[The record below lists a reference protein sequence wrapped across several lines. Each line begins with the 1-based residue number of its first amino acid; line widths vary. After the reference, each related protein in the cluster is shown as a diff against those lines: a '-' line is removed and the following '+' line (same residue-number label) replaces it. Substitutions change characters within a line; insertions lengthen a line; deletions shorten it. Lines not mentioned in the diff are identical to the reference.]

1 MTRLITLT
9 LSLIVLSLTGCG
21 EESPQSPEDGRDF
34 PAQDYVEPGSYSG
47 VVIDGYLRD
56 ARVWL
61 DLDGDWQYTPGPLTL
76 TLPSGTEVTLAQGEP
91 TTMSGAEGRF
101 TLDTSELV
109 LDPTVGPDLD
119 PRDYPLIAVAV
130 PGRTVDETYDGGT
143 VIDKAFMLTALP
155 GTRTVTPLTTLL
167 RYHGMIGASHSIS
180 EAAALE
186 DLFRDINL
194 RSDYVEGEDARA
206 HAYAQAFA
214 RYLAA
219 HFPQDASDAIAAGD
233 GTERVLTAEAARLIA
248 VSLAR
253 NAGAIVEIVDQAAP
267 AGHYENID
275 IDALMLPYEALDLDN
290 PVVLQRQVVYA
301 DGGGSYPSQRSQL
314 EQSAEIRFEYSA
326 DGRLLAVVADGCMV
340 PSMKEIARLANVG
353 GFMADTGIQWLP
365 GVSLSQDSL
374 SYFEVAGD
382 DERLVF
388 DWDAQV
394 AHFETTTTCHEGLVA
409 SEALGGEPARSFQWT
424 ISGGNVTS
432 ITDGEQTLVPNYT
445 GASSAYWGYTL
456 SDGAGEMESVTIG
469 GERISCEDSIA
480 AEDMAL
486 DRVISAEQA
495 YTFAGYDPQPASF
508 TGLALQFD
516 DRGSTDR
523 LISHSFL
530 DPSIATILGLEN
542 SYGYRWQYFYQSEG
556 SRITDLQPNL
566 IDESYLEWYSAAHAC
581 GSAVS
586 DVPNNGLF
594 ARVSSFYERLSEVLA
609 AEL

>member
-219 HFPQDASDAIAAGD
+219 HFPQDASDAIAA
-233 GTERVLTAEAARLIA
+233 
-248 VSLAR
+248 
-253 NAGAIVEIVDQAAP
+253 
-267 AGHYENID
+267 
-275 IDALMLPYEALDLDN
+275 
-290 PVVLQRQVVYA
+290 
-301 DGGGSYPSQRSQL
+301 
-314 EQSAEIRFEYSA
+314 
-326 DGRLLAVVADGCMV
+326 
-340 PSMKEIARLANVG
+340 
-353 GFMADTGIQWLP
+353 
-365 GVSLSQDSL
+365 
-374 SYFEVAGD
+374 
-382 DERLVF
+382 
-388 DWDAQV
+388 
-394 AHFETTTTCHEGLVA
+394 
-409 SEALGGEPARSFQWT
+409 
-424 ISGGNVTS
+424 
-432 ITDGEQTLVPNYT
+432 
-445 GASSAYWGYTL
+445 
-456 SDGAGEMESVTIG
+456 
-469 GERISCEDSIA
+469 
-480 AEDMAL
+480 
-486 DRVISAEQA
+486 
-495 YTFAGYDPQPASF
+495 
-508 TGLALQFD
+508 
-516 DRGSTDR
+516 
-523 LISHSFL
+523 
-530 DPSIATILGLEN
+530 
-542 SYGYRWQYFYQSEG
+542 
-556 SRITDLQPNL
+556 
-566 IDESYLEWYSAAHAC
+566 
-581 GSAVS
+581 
-586 DVPNNGLF
+586 
-594 ARVSSFYERLSEVLA
+594 
-609 AEL
+609 